1 MILYVYHMKR
11 TDIMA
16 YARLLN
22 ELIEKSGLTAKDI
35 AQKCTEQGQKITAS
49 YISILRNENSN
60 RVPSEELSRVLEKV
74 LNAEPQQLV
83 IEAYIENAPEKLK
96 QAIRNMMVTTVKLA
110 IVSLGSQIKEEETE
124 AIIAESLKK
133 PYSTLV
139 LSLADQST
147 NDIFNQN
154 MVTSTEEIDG
164 KQFNTKIDFN
174 IDFEVKD
181 DSMSPKLNKGDKVKL
196 QTQNVYNNDDIVC
209 YKTKSDDTM
218 KYRKLYI
225 KDNKT
230 MLVPFNFDYEIEEYN
245 KDEVTIIGKVTQIVR
260 TL

>member
-1 MILYVYHMKR
+1 
-11 TDIMA
+11 MA

-83 IEAYIENAPEKLK
+83 IESYIDNAPSKIQDAFK
-96 QAIRNMMVTTVKLA
+96 NMMIITVNLA
-110 IVSLGSQIKEEETE
+110 IATLGNQIKEEENE
-124 AIIAESLKK
+124 LIIEECKK
-133 PYSTLV
+133 QPYS
-139 LSLADQST
+139 S
-147 NDIFNQN
+147 IFLN
-154 MVTSTEEIDG
+154 MASQQYLNSYNGNTVTSTEVVDG
-164 KQFNTKIDFN
+164 KQYNTQMNINLDF
-174 IDFEVKD
+174 DVKD
-181 DSMSPKLNKGDKVKL
+181 DSMAPKINRGDKVKL
-196 QTQNVYNNDDIVC
+196 QTQIEYKNGDIVC
-209 YKTKSDDTM
+209 YKAKSDKTM
-218 KYRKLYI
+218 RYRKLYM

-245 KDEVTIIGKVTQIVR
+245 KDEVSIIGKVTQIVR

>member
-1 MILYVYHMKR
+1 
-11 TDIMA
+11 MA

-60 RVPSEELSRVLEKV
+60 RVPSEELSRTLEKV
-74 LNAEPQQLV
+74 LNAEPEQLV
-83 IEAYIENAPEKLK
+83 VEAYIENAPEKVKDAL
-96 QAIRNMMVTTVKLA
+96 RNMMVSSVKLA
-110 IVSLGSQIKEEETE
+110 FIALGNQVKEEEKE
-124 AIIAESLKK
+124 LIIAESLKQ
-133 PYSTLV
+133 PYSTIV
-139 LSLADQST
+139 LSLASQSK

-154 MVTSTEEIDG
+154 MVTSTEEVDG

-181 DSMSPKLNKGDKVKL
+181 DSMAPKLNKGDRVKL

-209 YKTKSDDTM
+209 YKTKSNDTI
-218 KYRKLYI
+218 KYRKLYM

-230 MLVPFNFDYEIEEYN
+230 MLVPFNFDYEIEEYS
-245 KDEVTIIGKVTQIVR
+245 KEEVSIIGKVTQIVKN
-260 TL
+260 L